1 MSNRALIYRKSRGVS
16 NIWNYHGMPEIESGV
31 HIPEV
36 EGRARA
42 REQWVA
48 WYEDMTTW
56 TFHVL
61 KAWNDRKSIVRILY
75 TIQRSKCWRF
85 DTVGLESNDS
95 SQQMTIRHTGCRF
108 AVSCKSTFGMT
119 GRHFFV
125 TSRSIGVESCRFDN
139 ICNPP
144 IADTFGIYSFLLQ
157 TDFRYAFPRHQRWF
171 LRTPTSQ
178 HL

>member
-1 MSNRALIYRKSRGVS
+1 MVCQKSNRAFTYRKSRGAHVHVS
-16 NIWNYHGMPEIESGV
+16 NEWK
-31 HIPEV
+31 
-36 EGRARA
+36 
-42 REQWVA
+42 WVA

-108 AVSCKSTFGMT
+108 AVSCKSTSGMT
-119 GRHFFV
+119 GRHFFCYESFDW
-125 TSRSIGVESCRFDN
+125 SRIVSIWQHLQ
-139 ICNPP
+139 PP

>member
-48 WYEDMTTW
+48 WYEDITTW

-85 DTVGLESNDS
+85 DTVGLESNENIANDDPS
-95 SQQMTIRHTGCRF
+95 YRMSICGVLQIDIRYDGPSFFGYESFDWSRI
-108 AVSCKSTFGMT
+108 VSIWQ
-119 GRHFFV
+119 HLQ
-125 TSRSIGVESCRFDN
+125 
-139 ICNPP
+139 PP